1 MVLVGALI
9 KISSKHIC
17 TRAYVNDFDRA
28 FNEDLFGALVA
39 KEQAPGAEYGGGTGN
54 DSHPALR
61 DLILTSAHRSVIGI
75 GYCSLCTGRAFYSKL
90 LPLASAGG
98 SLRFDVTLSSFPV
111 GRNQEF
117 GEQYRRLCALG
128 S

>member
-9 KISSKHIC
+9 KISAKHMC
-17 TRAYVNDFDRA
+17 ARLYVNDFDRA
-28 FNEDLFGALVA
+28 FNEDLYGALVE
-39 KEQAPGAEYGGGTGN
+39 KDQEPGAEYRGGTGN
-54 DSHPALR
+54 DWHPALR

-90 LPLASAGG
+90 LPLASAGV
-98 SLRFDVTLSSFPV
+98 SALDVTLFSFPV
-111 GRNQEF
+111 GRHQEF
-117 GEQYRRLCALG
+117 GEQHRRLCALG